1 MQTKLSVLNVI
12 KQYNPGTQTKLSVLN
27 VIKQYDPGTQTLS
40 VLNVIKQ

>member
-1 MQTKLSVLNVI
+1 MLNVI
-12 KQYNPGTQTKLSVLN
+12 KQYDPGTQTKLSVLN